1 MCKYECKCMW
11 NMSTSE
17 ENPKQMREEWKKK
30 DKYYQW
36 LQVDVLCG
44 HATGKACF

>member
-17 ENPKQMREEWKKK
+17 ENPKWEKNEKK